1 MGLAEKRWVQ
11 ERKTNDEAALIT
23 QIKAIAQTEVA
34 VEIDWESFANSI
46 ADAEYIASDSYGL
59 PNLVKALK
67 EITVDDL
74 GKDAIKGGLKK
85 IVVTAAPAEKV
96 AFTFS
101 QGVVTWKAYFGSSSS
116 GYIYAD
122 AMKKAIEAEL

>member
-11 ERKTNDEAALIT
+11 ERKKNDEAALIS
-23 QIKAIAQTEVA
+23 QIKAIAQTDVA
-34 VEIDWESFANSI
+34 VEIDWDSFANSMP
-46 ADAEYIASDSYGL
+46 DAEYIASESYGL

-74 GKDAIKGGLKK
+74 GKEAIKSGLKK
-85 IVVTAAPAEKV
+85 IVVTYAPAEKV
-96 AFTFS
+96 SFTFS
-101 QGVVTWKAYFGSSSS
+101 KGEVTWKAYFGSSSS
-116 GYIYAD
+116 GYVYAD